1 MPIRAMPYSKTTTK
15 KTLLTIRK
23 SVGRYAL
30 SLTMQRWAIVNTASS
45 IAYQRINHVG
55 ESAGCHPFLPDA
67 FEMMP
72 TIMKI
77 P

>member
-1 MPIRAMPYSKTTTK
+1 M
-15 KTLLTIRK
+15 LVTIRK

-30 SLTMQRWAIVNTASS
+30 SLTMKRWAIVNIAST
-45 IAYQRINHVG
+45 IAYKRMNHVG
-55 ESAGCHPFLPDA
+55 ESAGYHPFLPDA

-72 TIMKI
+72 TIMKS